1 MTMENQKTKIIYS
14 LRLMQYLVEHGCE
27 VLEIKAHPYIVGFK
41 CYVFEDTQELKD
53 LMREYSK
60 KNKGE

>member
-14 LRLMQYLVEHGCE
+14 LRLMQYLVEHGLEYIE
-27 VLEIKAHPYIVGFK
+27 VIQHPFKKGFK
-41 CYVFEDTQELKD
+41 AWLFYETEKLKD

-60 KNKGE
+60 NEGE